1 MILYFLVLYYGQ
13 NVANNVI
20 MEKTSKLM
28 DTFLVAIR
36 PSAMIF
42 GKVLAIVLSSILQ
55 FSVWIIALIGGFAAG
70 TSFVR
75 MINPQTDMLLIR
87 FFDSIGEFSGLFS
100 IPGAVIA
107 ILMIFGAFFLYCA
120 IASIGGSLAS
130 KPEDL
135 SSTNM
140 LFTMI
145 LIISFFCTLSTGAMT
160 GDMSAGLSWLDL
172 VPFTAVLVTP
182 SRILLGMI
190 TLTEGLL
197 SLAILLIVTFVFIWF
212 AGKIYK
218 MMSLYKG
225 NLLKPAE
232 IFAMLKD
239 TRKET

>member
-1 MILYFLVLYYGQ
+1 
-13 NVANNVI
+13 
-20 MEKTSKLM
+20 
-28 DTFLVAIR
+28 
-36 PSAMIF
+36 
-42 GKVLAIVLSSILQ
+42 
-55 FSVWIIALIGGFAAG
+55 
-70 TSFVR
+70 
-75 MINPQTDMLLIR
+75 
-87 FFDSIGEFSGLFS
+87 
-100 IPGAVIA
+100 
-107 ILMIFGAFFLYCA
+107 
-120 IASIGGSLAS
+120 
-130 KPEDL
+130 
-135 SSTNM
+135 M

-182 SRILLGMI
+182 SRILLDMI